1 MDGSAEVRP
10 HEGGEQST
18 LVDVRPVA
26 VLQARRCADDRY
38 PALAGAWAVGC
49 VGSDDVNVAVSL
61 TDGRVVTLTDPVRS
75 PALGDGWLWA
85 PGHAAGAW
93 VLPRATRGEMPGV
106 GAMALVPYTALGAP
120 AVRRTRADATASRE
134 PGGDP
139 ARGEAVGAGAAG
151 ADPLRAEA
159 VVPYADHVDVIDLGK
174 STWPRYS
181 AYPLPGEPVAIGAG
195 WAAWTERGANGEDVW
210 IVGASA
216 RASAPRVLVGGA
228 GDQHDVAGAGDTLW
242 YVDDTAVWKYDVES
256 QATASFPA
264 DAGFE
269 APLAVSTDGSLACW
283 EDRRALKTGGDIDI
297 RCTSMLHV
305 ERPGDQRWPSLGGGF
320 LMWREGNQ
328 VIVGRVDQGRS
339 RMDVRD

>member
-10 HEGGEQST
+10 LEGEHPAP
-18 LVDVRPVA
+18 VDVRPVP
-26 VLQARRCADDRY
+26 VLQAGRCADDRY

-85 PGHAAGAW
+85 PGRVAGAW

-106 GAMALVPYTALGAP
+106 GPLAMVPYTGLGAP
-120 AVRRTRADATASRE
+120 AVRRSPAEATASDGR
-134 PGGDP
+134 GGGANEG
-139 ARGEAVGAGAAG
+139 ARGVGGGAVGGGAVGGGAAG
-151 ADPLRAEA
+151 AEA
-159 VVPYADHVDVIDLGK
+159 VVPYPDHVDVIDLGK
-174 STWPRYS
+174 STWPRYG
-181 AYPLPGEPVAIGAG
+181 AHPLPGEPVAIGAG
-195 WAAWTERGANGEDVW
+195 WAAWTERGGNGEDVW
-210 IVGASA
+210 IVGAGA
-216 RASAPRVLVGGA
+216 RAPAPRVLVGGA
-228 GDQHDVAGAGDTLW
+228 GDQHDVAGAGDTVW
-242 YVDDTAVWKYDVES
+242 YVDDAAVWSYDVGS

-283 EDRRALKTGGDIDI
+283 EDRRALRTGGDIDI
-297 RCTSMLHV
+297 RCSSMLHV

-320 LMWREGNQ
+320 LMWREGKQ
-328 VIVGRVDQGRS
+328 VIVGRVE
-339 RMDVRD
+339 

>member
-10 HEGGEQST
+10 LEGEPLA
-18 LVDVRPVA
+18 LVDVRPVP
-26 VLQARRCADDRY
+26 VLQAGRCADDRY

-85 PGHAAGAW
+85 PGRVAGAW
-93 VLPRATRGEMPGV
+93 VLPRATRGAMPGV
-106 GAMALVPYTALGAP
+106 GPLAMVPYTGLGAP
-120 AVRRTRADATASRE
+120 AVARSGA
-134 PGGDP
+134 GGD
-139 ARGEAVGAGAAG
+139 
-151 ADPLRAEA
+151 DLRAEA
-159 VVPYADHVDVIDLGK
+159 VVPYPDHVDVIDLGK

-181 AYPLPGEPVAIGAG
+181 AHPLPGEPVAIGAG
-195 WAAWTERGANGEDVW
+195 WAAWTERGGNGEDVW
-210 IVGASA
+210 IVGAGA
-216 RASAPRVLVGGA
+216 GAPAPRVLVGGS
-228 GDQHDVAGAGDTLW
+228 GDQHDVAGAGETVW
-242 YVDDTAVWKYDVES
+242 YVDDAAVWSYDVGS

-297 RCTSMLHV
+297 RCSSMLHV
-305 ERPGDQRWPSLGGGF
+305 ERTGDQRWPSLGGGF
-320 LMWREGNQ
+320 LMWREGRQ
-328 VIVGRVDQGRS
+328 VIVGRVESGRS
-339 RMDVRD
+339 RMDVKD